1 VFPLPAWRLLSGT
14 LPSRSVSRFGGKG
27 DVSDSLLVDSLTRKN
42 PNIRSCYD
50 PRDEARKSWDYCVS
64 KEAVYI
70 GNFLSGHRKVG
81 IPFPELY
88 NHGRAWI
95 EVELPLVLKG
105 NTYFHCI
112 FIVEVLDQ
120 NSGIIGD
127 ENVQSSGVNGD
138 DAMLVEIAKHMQI
151 PEGMV
156 LRRTTSLVRLNC
168 VNLSGDFIGKQL
180 EPALITPKP
189 VGLRDI
195 GDDREVNIPFGVLP
209 RSGERELPSK
219 LIESG
224 TETIQE
230 LSQEH
235 SNNDVHRLHLRPAD
249 ISRILRILLCDDG
262 VRVFKVNVEFPIES
276 IKMRL
281 CPFGFL
287 YQIGQGG
294 E

>member
-1 VFPLPAWRLLSGT
+1 MSLTHKPMLA
-14 LPSRSVSRFGGKG
+14 RSGGKG
-27 DVSDSLLVDSLTRKN
+27 DVSNSLLVNSLTRQS
-42 PNIRSCYD
+42 PNIGSCYG
-50 PRDEARKSWDYCVS
+50 PRNEAGKSWEYCVS

-70 GNFLSGHRKVG
+70 GNFLSGHGKIGV
-81 IPFPELY
+81 PFAELY

-105 NTYFHCI
+105 NAYFHCI
-112 FIVEVLDQ
+112 FIVEVLDE
-120 NSGIIGD
+120 NSGIVGN
-127 ENVQSSGVNGD
+127 ENVQSSRVNGD
-138 DAMLVEIAKHMQI
+138 DAMLVEIAKQMQI

-180 EPALITPKP
+180 EPALITLKP
-189 VGLRDI
+189 FGVGDI
-195 GDDREVNIPFGVLP
+195 GDNGEVNIPFGVLP
-209 RSGERELPSK
+209 RSGQRKLPSK
-219 LIESG
+219 LVESR

-230 LSQEH
+230 LAQEH
-235 SNNDVHRLHLRPAD
+235 SDNNVHGLQLRPAD

-262 VRVFKVNVEFPIES
+262 VRVFNVNVEFPIES

-281 CPFGFL
+281 CPIGFHC
-287 YQIGQGG
+287 QIGQGR